1 VGSNVAR
8 KGEGVGRLGCG
19 ALDGAGG
26 VVGVD
31 SVGLAGGGF
40 EANGKV
46 PVNVNDG
53 IEGEKFEG
61 VTEGSGGVEASATE
75 DVMGVGDASDGDA

>member
-1 VGSNVAR
+1 MGSNVAR
-8 KGEGVGRLGCG
+8 KGGGVGRLGCG
-19 ALDGAGG
+19 APDGAGG

-53 IEGEKFEG
+53 IEGEKI
-61 VTEGSGGVEASATE
+61 EGSGAVEASATE
-75 DVMGVGDASDGDA
+75 DVIVVGNASDGDA